1 MKARLALVAVVML
14 AAGAAAGFLAV
25 PRDDAPAVTAFDAP
39 APVPARSPAN
49 PLPTYAVSPDPD
61 TPALTTDLPLVPVT
75 FRSTAPRGD
84 AYRGLL
90 LRAPM
95 PRDPQWVES
104 QSQVARWTYTVPENP
119 PNTYGIR
126 VDLIYPRQA
135 VLQTAILQRISELQS
150 ALADGN
156 FLDLEVEER
165 DSDSFTA
172 SYIDSGG
179 YRRVTME
186 QAFPG
191 PDGALAYGLIA
202 VYGREADRAGM
213 RDLLDRISADVV
225 TGPDAQAPAAG

>member
-1 MKARLALVAVVML
+1 MKARLVLLAVVML
-14 AAGAAAGFLAV
+14 AAGAVAGYLAV
-25 PRDDAPAVTAFDAP
+25 PSDDSPGVEAFEVP
-39 APVPARSPAN
+39 TPVPARSPAN
-49 PLPTYAVSPDPD
+49 PLPTYEVAADPD
-61 TPALTTDLPLVPVT
+61 TPALATDLPLTPVT

-84 AYRGLL
+84 AYRGLR

-95 PRDPQWVES
+95 PSDPQWSES

-135 VLQTAILQRISELQS
+135 VLQTAILQRISELES

-156 FLDLEVEER
+156 VLDLEVEER

-191 PDGALAYGLIA
+191 PDGSLAYGLIA
-202 VYGREADRAGM
+202 VYGRETDRAGL

-225 TGPDAQAPAAG
+225 TGPAAQPGAG